1 MHCFCNN
8 LLMGPGISVDS
19 ADITFDDIKLNEKF
33 DDPNKKYCDDWAI
46 GFAA

>member
-1 MHCFCNN
+1 
-8 LLMGPGISVDS
+8 MGPDISLDS

-33 DDPNKKYCDDWAI
+33 DDANNVKKYCDDWAI